1 MRDTSLACLVRALVL
16 ALVGWTTTSCGPR
29 PEGSDP
35 APSVSAVGAMSPT
48 LETPEPAMMP
58 TIAATAATSSPPAAT
73 SPAAASATTSAPVS
87 SSPAPATTTAIP
99 DPPAAAA
106 ASDAGVPSMADELF
120 VAAQD
125 AIARN
130 CAGTSCHDN
139 ANLAGFTPDS
149 PREVLEMR
157 ARSIAAAVY
166 YYRMPL
172 GDNELSEE
180 DRNAIV
186 DWYFA
191 LPDAVERPD

>member
-1 MRDTSLACLVRALVL
+1 
-16 ALVGWTTTSCGPR
+16 
-29 PEGSDP
+29 
-35 APSVSAVGAMSPT
+35 
-48 LETPEPAMMP
+48 
-58 TIAATAATSSPPAAT
+58 
-73 SPAAASATTSAPVS
+73 
-87 SSPAPATTTAIP
+87 
-99 DPPAAAA
+99 
-106 ASDAGVPSMADELF
+106 MADELF

-125 AIARN
+125 AIVRN
-130 CAGTSCHDN
+130 CAGMSCHDN

-157 ARSIAAAVY
+157 ARNIAAAVY